1 MLTVLLP
8 CFNEE
13 VALPGLLRRIEALA
27 QEGLPGWEVNAL
39 VIDDGSL
46 DGTAKIAENWNGPLK
61 VQLLRHGVNR
71 GLGKAMA
78 SGLRAFLLHSAAH
91 TDTASP
97 RSLLLAA
104 MDADAT
110 HPPEMLPEM
119 VQQLQREN
127 LDVLIASRYAP
138 GGAEH
143 GLSPRR
149 RLYSRMAC
157 IALRMLTP
165 VRGARDY
172 TCGFRLYTREVL
184 ERATAHYG
192 DKLICEDGFVC
203 MAELLVKLGRRG
215 AKVGETGLDL
225 HYELK
230 GGVSKLNVPA
240 TIRRYAVFAWRALFD
255 RGYL

>member
-1 MLTVLLP
+1 MP
-8 CFNEE
+8 S
-13 VALPGLLRRIEALA
+13 LLRRVEALS
-27 QEGLPGWEVNAL
+27 QEGLPGWDVSAL
-39 VIDDGSL
+39 VVDDGSL
-46 DGTAKIAENWNGPLK
+46 DGTARIAESWSGPLRVRLIK
-61 VQLLRHGVNR
+61 HGVNR
-71 GLGKAMA
+71 GLGQAMA
-78 SGLRAFLLHSAAH
+78 SGLREFLQA
-91 TDTASP
+91 TATQVSEAQP

-119 VQQLQREN
+119 VERLQREEI
-127 LDVLIASRYAP
+127 DVLIASRYAP

-143 GLSPRR
+143 GLTPRR
-149 RLYSRMAC
+149 RLYSRLAC
-157 IALRMLTP
+157 TALRVITP

-172 TCGFRLYTREVL
+172 TCGYRLYSREIL
-184 ERATAHYG
+184 AAAAQHYG

-215 AKVGETGLDL
+215 AKVGEIGLDL

-240 TIRRYAVFAWRALFD
+240 TIRRYGVFAWRALFE